1 MINPDGDVQ
10 HATLNSLNV
19 GRSVDETLR
28 VLQAI
33 QSGGLCPSD
42 WKPGDRTLTPAP
54 PQPTASSA
62 A

>member
-1 MINPDGDVQ
+1 MASHFVINPDGDVQ

-33 QSGGLCPSD
+33 
-42 WKPGDRTLTPAP
+42 
-54 PQPTASSA
+54 
-62 A
+62 